1 MNKQTTLDQLQGMKL
16 SGMMRAYRGPY
27 YHFSSHER
35 PTLDVAIARL
45 AEAELLHRKNRKTE
59 LYLKLS
65 KLRYNAV
72 LEQVHCSP
80 SRNLTKETLL
90 YLAECSFIDRSENIL
105 ITGPTGCGKSF
116 LACAIGRQACSLGYK
131 SIYLGMNRF
140 LEKVTQSKLDGTYI
154 KFLSQIEKTQLLII
168 DDWGLYP
175 LDINSRLALLQV
187 LEDRYAKRS
196 TIITSQLPVAAWY
209 EYINEPTLADAIMDR
224 LSGNAQR
231 IELKGES
238 LRKKNNFEKND

>member
-1 MNKQTTLDQLQGMKL
+1 MKL
-16 SGMMRAYRGPY
+16 SGMMRAYQAILSLPM
-27 YHFSSHER
+27 HEQ

-45 AEAELLHRKNRKTE
+45 AEAELLYRKSRKTE

-80 SRNLTKETLL
+80 SRNLSKETLL
-90 YLAECSFIDRSENIL
+90 SLAECSFIDRSENIL

-238 LRKKNNFEKND
+238 LRKKNNLEKND

>member
-1 MNKQTTLDQLQGMKL
+1 MNKQTTLDQLQDMKL
-16 SGMMRAYRGPY
+16 SGMMRAYQAILSLPM
-27 YHFSSHER
+27 HEQ

-45 AEAELLHRKNRKTE
+45 AEAELLHRKSRKTE

-80 SRNLTKETLL
+80 SRNLSKETLL
-90 YLAECSFIDRSENIL
+90 SLAECSFIDRSENIL

-131 SIYLGMNRF
+131 SVYLGMNRF

-175 LDINSRLALLQV
+175 LDINARLALLQV

-224 LSGNAQR
+224 LSGNALR

>member
-1 MNKQTTLDQLQGMKL
+1 MNKQTTLDQLQDMKL
-16 SGMMRAYRGPY
+16 NGMMRAYQAILSLPM
-27 YHFSSHER
+27 HEQ

-45 AEAELLHRKNRKTE
+45 AEAELLHRKSRKTE

-65 KLRYNAV
+65 RLRYNAV

-80 SRNLTKETLL
+80 SRNLSKETLL
-90 YLAECSFIDRSENIL
+90 SLAECSFIDRSENIL

-116 LACAIGRQACSLGYK
+116 LSCAIGRQACSLGYK

-154 KFLSQIEKTQLLII
+154 KFLYQIEKTQLLII

-175 LDINSRLALLQV
+175 LDTNSRLALLQV

-209 EYINEPTLADAIMDR
+209 DYINEPTLADAIMDR

>member
-1 MNKQTTLDQLQGMKL
+1 MNKQTTLDQLQDMKL
-16 SGMMRAYRGPY
+16 GGMMRAYQAILSLPM
-27 YHFSSHER
+27 HEQ

-45 AEAELLHRKNRKTE
+45 AEAELLNRKSRKTE

-80 SRNLTKETLL
+80 SRNLSKETLL
-90 YLAECSFIDRSENIL
+90 SLAECSFIDRSENIM

-238 LRKKNNFEKND
+238 LRKKNNFEKNN

>member
-1 MNKQTTLDQLQGMKL
+1 MNKQTTLDQLQDMKL
-16 SGMMRAYRGPY
+16 GGMMRAYQAILSLPM
-27 YHFSSHER
+27 HEQ

-45 AEAELLHRKNRKTE
+45 AEAELLHRKSRKTE

-80 SRNLTKETLL
+80 SRNLTKETLIS
-90 YLAECSFIDRSENIL
+90 LAECSFIDRSENIL

-231 IELKGES
+231 LELKGES

>member
-1 MNKQTTLDQLQGMKL
+1 MNKQTTLDQLQDMKL
-16 SGMMRAYRGPY
+16 NGMMRAYQAILSLPV
-27 YHFSSHER
+27 HEQ
-35 PTLDVAIARL
+35 PTVDVAIARL
-45 AEAELLHRKNRKTE
+45 AEAEILHRKSRKTE

-80 SRNLTKETLL
+80 SRNLSKETLL
-90 YLAECSFIDRSENIL
+90 SLAECSFIDRSENIL

-131 SIYLGMNRF
+131 SIYIGMNRF

>member
-1 MNKQTTLDQLQGMKL
+1 MNKQTTLDQLQDMKL
-16 SGMMRAYRGPY
+16 GGMMRAYQAILSLPL
-27 YHFSSHER
+27 HEQ

-45 AEAELLHRKNRKTE
+45 TEAELLHRKSRKTE

-90 YLAECSFIDRSENIL
+90 SLSECSFIDRSENIM

>member
-1 MNKQTTLDQLQGMKL
+1 MNKQTTLDQLQDMKL
-16 SGMMRAYRGPY
+16 GGMMRAYQAILSLPM
-27 YHFSSHER
+27 HEQ

-45 AEAELLHRKNRKTE
+45 AEAELLHRKSRKTE

-90 YLAECSFIDRSENIL
+90 SLAECSFIDRSENIL

-116 LACAIGRQACSLGYK
+116 LACAIGRQACSLGFK

-175 LDINSRLALLQV
+175 LDINARLALLQV

>member
-1 MNKQTTLDQLQGMKL
+1 MKL
-16 SGMMRAYRGPY
+16 SGMMRAYQAILSLPM
-27 YHFSSHER
+27 HEQ

-45 AEAELLHRKNRKTE
+45 AEAELLHRKSRKTE

-80 SRNLTKETLL
+80 SRNLSKETLIS
-90 YLAECSFIDRSENIL
+90 LAECSFIDRSENIL

-116 LACAIGRQACSLGYK
+116 LSCAIGRQACSLGYK
-131 SIYLGMNRF
+131 STYLGMNRF

>member
-1 MNKQTTLDQLQGMKL
+1 M
-16 SGMMRAYRGPY
+16 
-27 YHFSSHER
+27 HEQ
-35 PTLDVAIARL
+35 PSLDVAIARL
-45 AEAELLHRKNRKTE
+45 AEAELLHRKSRKTE

-80 SRNLTKETLL
+80 SRNLSKETLL
-90 YLAECSFIDRSENIL
+90 SLAECNFIDRSENIL

-131 SIYLGMNRF
+131 SIYIGMNRF

-154 KFLSQIEKTQLLII
+154 KFLYQIEKTQLLII

-238 LRKKNNFEKND
+238 LRKKNNFEKNN

>member
-1 MNKQTTLDQLQGMKL
+1 MNKQTTLDQLQDMKL
-16 SGMMRAYRGPY
+16 GGMMRAYQAILSLPM
-27 YHFSSHER
+27 HEQ

-45 AEAELLHRKNRKTE
+45 AEAELLHRKSRKTE

-90 YLAECSFIDRSENIL
+90 SLAEGSFIDRSENIL

-231 IELKGES
+231 LELKGES

>member
-1 MNKQTTLDQLQGMKL
+1 MNKQTTLDQLQDMKL
-16 SGMMRAYRGPY
+16 NGMMRAYQAILSLPM
-27 YHFSSHER
+27 HEQ

-90 YLAECSFIDRSENIL
+90 SLAECSFIDRSENIL

-175 LDINSRLALLQV
+175 LDINARLALLQV

-231 IELKGES
+231 LELKGES
-238 LRKKNNFEKND
+238 LRKKNNFEKNN

>member
-1 MNKQTTLDQLQGMKL
+1 MNKQTTLDQLQDMKL
-16 SGMMRAYRGPY
+16 SGMMRAYQAILSLPM
-27 YHFSSHER
+27 HEQ

-45 AEAELLHRKNRKTE
+45 AEAELLHRKSRKTE

-72 LEQVHCSP
+72 LEQVHCSA
-80 SRNLTKETLL
+80 SRNLSKETLL
-90 YLAECSFIDRSENIL
+90 SLAECSFIDRSENIL

-116 LACAIGRQACSLGYK
+116 LSCAIGRQACSLGYK
-131 SIYLGMNRF
+131 STYLGMNRF

-175 LDINSRLALLQV
+175 LDINLRLALLQV

>member
-1 MNKQTTLDQLQGMKL
+1 MNKQATLDQLQDMKL
-16 SGMMRAYRGPY
+16 QGMMRAYQAILSLPL
-27 YHFSSHER
+27 HEQ
-35 PTLDVAIARL
+35 PSVDIAIARL
-45 AEAELLHRKNRKTE
+45 TEAELIHRKGRKTE

-65 KLRYNAV
+65 KLRYDAV
-72 LEQVHCSP
+72 LEQVYCSP
-80 SRNLTKETLL
+80 ARNLSKETLL
-90 YLAECSFIDRSENIL
+90 SLAECSFIDRAENIL
-105 ITGPTGCGKSF
+105 ITGATGCGKSF
-116 LACAIGRQACSLGYK
+116 LVCAIGRQACSLGYR
-131 SIYLGMNRF
+131 SIYIGMNRF

-175 LDINSRLALLQV
+175 LDMNSRLALLQV

-196 TIITSQLPVAAWY
+196 TIITSQLPVASWY

>member
-1 MNKQTTLDQLQGMKL
+1 MNKQTTLDQLQDMKL
-16 SGMMRAYRGPY
+16 NGMMRAYQAILSLPM
-27 YHFSSHER
+27 HEQ

-45 AEAELLHRKNRKTE
+45 AEAELLHRKSRKTE

-80 SRNLTKETLL
+80 SRNLSKETLL
-90 YLAECSFIDRSENIL
+90 SLAECSFIDRSENIL

-154 KFLSQIEKTQLLII
+154 KFLFQIEKTQLLII

-175 LDINSRLALLQV
+175 LDINARLALLQV

>member
-1 MNKQTTLDQLQGMKL
+1 MNKQTTLDQLQDMKL
-16 SGMMRAYRGPY
+16 NGMMRAYQAILSLPM
-27 YHFSSHER
+27 HEQ

-45 AEAELLHRKNRKTE
+45 AEAELLHRKSRKTE

-80 SRNLTKETLL
+80 SRNLSKETLL
-90 YLAECSFIDRSENIL
+90 SLAECNFIDRSENIL

-131 SIYLGMNRF
+131 SMYIGMNRF

-154 KFLSQIEKTQLLII
+154 KFLYQIEKTQLLII

-238 LRKKNNFEKND
+238 LRKKNNFEKIN

>member
-16 SGMMRAYRGPY
+16 SGMMRACQAILSLPP
-27 YHFSSHER
+27 HER

>member
-16 SGMMRAYRGPY
+16 SGMMRAYQAILSLPP
-27 YHFSSHER
+27 HER

-59 LYLKLS
+59 LYLKRS